1 MRIFLSGLA
10 AFAAVAVVS
19 ASMATSI
26 QITPTTIAI
35 AHGDTAG
42 SFTLRNGSSSD
53 AALDVHAFGWHND
66 ARGELQLD
74 PTSDILVFP
83 THVVIPAGE
92 TRRVRVGS
100 RIEAGAAERAYRLI
114 VEQTPAPGA
123 ATGVSILMRFSLP
136 LFIQPRNRTATVTI
150 KTPSIA
156 RGDLRVT
163 LANDSGMH
171 VTPQR
176 ITATG
181 RDASGAAVWTRDLR
195 PWYLLAG
202 EARGYSETLTSVE
215 CRQTSAVDVE
225 AVVAESPSLTLK
237 QHQAIPA
244 GSCQAP

>member
-1 MRIFLSGLA
+1 MRIFLMSLA
-10 AFAAVAVVS
+10 AFATVAVVS

-42 SFTLRNGSSSD
+42 SFTLRNSSSAD

-66 ARGELQLD
+66 AKGDLQLD

-114 VEQTPAPGA
+114 VEQTPTPGS
-123 ATGVSILMRFSLP
+123 TGVSILMRFSLP
-136 LFIQPRNRTATVTI
+136 LFIQPRNRTATVSI
-150 KTPSIA
+150 KSTSVA
-156 RGDLRVT
+156 RSELHVT
-163 LANDSGMH
+163 VANDSGMH

-181 RDASGAAVWTRDLR
+181 RNAGGAPVWTRDLR
-195 PWYLLAG
+195 AWYLLAG
-202 EARGYSETLTSVE
+202 ESRGYSETLTPAE

-225 AVVAESPSLTLK
+225 AVVIENPSLVLK
-237 QHQAIPA
+237 QHQAIA
-244 GSCQAP
+244 ATSCQAP

>member
-1 MRIFLSGLA
+1 MRFFLVGLA
-10 AFAAVAVVS
+10 AFAAVTVVS
-19 ASMATSI
+19 ASMGTSI

-42 SFTLRNGSSSD
+42 SFTLHNASNTD
-53 AALDVHAFGWHND
+53 ASLDVQAFGWHND
-66 ARGELQLD
+66 AKGDLQLD

-100 RIEAGAAERAYRLI
+100 RVEAGSAERAYRLI
-114 VEQTPAPGA
+114 VAQTAAPGERM
-123 ATGVSILMRFSLP
+123 GVAMLMRFSLP
-136 LFIQPRNRTATVTI
+136 LFIQPRNRTATVSI
-150 KTPSIA
+150 KTPSIE
-156 RGDLRVT
+156 RGALHVT
-163 LANDSGMH
+163 LANESGLH

-181 RDASGAAVWTRDLR
+181 RDASGQTVWTRELR

-202 EARGYSETLTSVE
+202 ETRGYVETLSPAE

-225 AVVAESPSLTLK
+225 AVVAENASLALK
-237 QHQAIPA
+237 QHQTIGA
-244 GSCQAP
+244 GSCQAQ